1 MAMLVR
7 RPPGILPSQLTGRT
21 IADQLQVLTEAI
33 NGKADIQGEPP
44 FNAILLRSPDGTTWR
59 VTVDDAGLLLAE
71 AMTR

>member
-7 RPPGILPSQLTGRT
+7 RPPAILPLRLTGGT

-33 NGKADIQGEPP
+33 NGKADIQGEPA